1 MRAQRRAGKPHLSR
15 NKSKTEHSLRR
26 AIASSVAFGPC
37 VLTCN
42 DSVLRLHWLSSAIGQ
57 DNRDQFFNRLMA
69 GLLSGLLELPAA
81 TNAGCAPPAVCAAG
95 YNPPASDPRP

>member
-26 AIASSVAFGPC
+26 AIASSVAFGQC
-37 VLTCN
+37 VLTFN

-69 GLLSGLLELPAA
+69 GLIA
-81 TNAGCAPPAVCAAG
+81 C
-95 YNPPASDPRP
+95 

>member
-69 GLLSGLLELPAA
+69 GLVPVFFKALA
-81 TNAGCAPPAVCAAG
+81 TKQTGVPAPPMWAG
-95 YNPPASDPRP
+95 VLTPPGSEA